1 MKRIYSALNLPD
13 AHIVANLLAQ
23 SGIAVQIFNTNAAG
37 ALGELPVDAAQPQVW
52 IENDEQ
58 EAKAKDLIAAHQK
71 AHADAE
77 PSPCHQCGEMNP
89 GNFETC
95 WNCAAVLR
103 SI

>member
-23 SGIAVQIFNTNAAG
+23 AGIATQIFNTNAAG

-52 IENDEQ
+52 IENDAQ
-58 EAKAKDLIAAHQK
+58 EVRARELIEAHQT
-71 AHADAE
+71 ANVRTAQRACL
-77 PSPCHQCGEMNP
+77 SCGEMSP

-95 WNCAAVLR
+95 WNCGTVFEPL
-103 SI
+103 